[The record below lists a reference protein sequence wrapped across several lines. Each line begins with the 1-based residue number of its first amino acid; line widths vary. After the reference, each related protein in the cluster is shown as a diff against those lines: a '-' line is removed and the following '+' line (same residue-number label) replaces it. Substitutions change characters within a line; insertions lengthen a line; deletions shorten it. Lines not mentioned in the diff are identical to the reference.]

1 MPHYSLGVVVSA
13 NGFGHIRRQLLIVT
27 RLLKKRPELRVAFG
41 VTEAQY
47 KRFFAE
53 FSNFEDRVA
62 VLPGLTDD
70 SPKWRHGASEYSDQ
84 NLSGWL
90 RDFKSCEPLV
100 DADFVISDNLVEALS
115 VRDDAWLS
123 GSFLWSDV
131 LETYS
136 PVNASC
142 ARFVER
148 ERQLLGEC
156 RPTMLANKY
165 LATDGVRRRTQL
177 VELGW
182 MIEDSG
188 VLPVHPRELVLIHG
202 GGTRTLDV
210 TVKRIADELRVSGLG
225 VMTDLEGDIERFDY
239 SDEMWARVG
248 LVICRPGV
256 GTVTECVKWQIPML
270 LLPDQSNTEARHVL
284 GILVADGYASTLEN
298 ADHIS
303 RAELLV
309 RVRESMDVEVEA
321 LSRLDRDGLDQAT
334 SWIEKRIA

>member
-1 MPHYSLGVVVSA
+1 MPRYSLGVVVSA
-13 NGFGHIRRQLLIVT
+13 NGFGHIRRQLLIVK

-47 KRFFAE
+47 KRFFSE
-53 FSNFEDRVA
+53 FSDFEDRVT

-70 SPKWRHGASEYSDQ
+70 SPKWRHGASEYNDQ

-90 RDFKSCEPLV
+90 RDFKSCEPLMG
-100 DADFVISDNLVEALS
+100 ADFVISDNLVEALS
-115 VRDDAWLS
+115 VRVDAWLS

-136 PVNASC
+136 PINASC

-148 ERQLLGEC
+148 ERHLLAES
-156 RPTMLANKY
+156 RPTMLANRY
-165 LATDGVRRRTQL
+165 LATDGVRSRTQL

-188 VLPVHPRELVLIHG
+188 VSPAHPRELVLIHG
-202 GGTRTLDV
+202 GGTRTLDA
-210 TVKRIADELRVSGLG
+210 TVKRIADQLRASGLG
-225 VMTDLEGDIERFDY
+225 VMTDLEGDIDRFDY
-239 SDEMWARVG
+239 SDEMWARIG

-256 GTVTECVKWQIPML
+256 GTVTECVKWRIPML

-284 GILVADGYASTLEN
+284 KVLVADGYASTLDE
-298 ADHIS
+298 AYHLSHD
-303 RAELLV
+303 EVLV
-309 RVRESMDVEVEA
+309 KVRKSMAVEVNA
-321 LSRLDRDGLDQAT
+321 FSKLDREGLDQAT
-334 SWIEKRIA
+334 SWIEQRIP